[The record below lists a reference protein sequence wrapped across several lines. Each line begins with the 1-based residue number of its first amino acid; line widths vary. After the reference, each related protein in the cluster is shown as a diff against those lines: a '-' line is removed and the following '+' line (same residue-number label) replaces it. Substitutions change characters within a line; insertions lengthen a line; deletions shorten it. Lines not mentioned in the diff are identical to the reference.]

1 MNNKFVEY
9 LKSDEKIFVGGT
21 NKEKTFCVKLPYFI
35 EGWEFLYFG
44 DSASYY
50 EKNLEVAGYYN
61 SKDKKILNPSFAL
74 KWKIGEKDIEEMS
87 YNYTETEKEMRD
99 NILKSLFEKYEK
111 EEYITPSKEV
121 MDRRMQYLNYNASEQ
136 AKHMFLEGRDEVI
149 IEYSLKLTQEDIMKY
164 LLNKKEEVENFIKI
178 YLSDEEQVSY
188 LIYINHLKKT
198 IKEKLE
204 KIKEEAKET
213 GMDKLRILR
222 ECVPQ
227 DCKTITVTCLKKLD
241 KEERKEKFTCK
252 VPTNK
257 IAYLDSLNDWIA
269 SSWDITPLK
278 TREEF
283 LRLFGRGADIRVP
296 EIIKIT
302 HGKQVLYSEEEE

>member
-1 MNNKFVEY
+1 MNNNFIEY
-9 LKSDEKIFVGGT
+9 LKSDEKIFISGT

-44 DSASYY
+44 DSSSYY
-50 EKNLEVAGYYN
+50 EKKLEVAGYYN
-61 SKDKKILNPSFAL
+61 LKDKKIFNPSFAL

-111 EEYITPSKEV
+111 EEYVTPSKEA

-252 VPTNK
+252 VPANK